1 MLGNLD
7 EKIYTQKASPMK
19 KIQYTTLQHFYWREN
34 LKSLRLLT
42 CKMFTV
48 VLRKLLIF
56 FCYWSWSTI
65 SENQKDSFKHESIIF
80 VSCPTNRQKE
90 KEKYSPLNPF
100 LGLTPKYF
108 FMDIKVMVTTK
119 CWYKSKRGKEKTK
132 MKTTNT
138 TKDDVSLFFLVQN
151 YIQNY
156 NFLTCTGTCMQVG
169 LVLY

>member
-1 MLGNLD
+1 MFWRRFLWWLTSRNKKMLGNLD
-7 EKIYTQKASPMK
+7 EKIYTQKASPIK
-19 KIQYTTLQHFYWREN
+19 KFNTQPCNIFTEGKN
-34 LKSLRLLT
+34 LKSLCLLT

-65 SENQKDSFKHESIIF
+65 SENQKDSFKHGSIIF

-108 FMDIKVMVTTK
+108 FIDIKVMVTTK
-119 CWYKSKRGKEKTK
+119 
-132 MKTTNT
+132 M
-138 TKDDVSLFFLVQN
+138 L
-151 YIQNY
+151 I
-156 NFLTCTGTCMQVG
+156 
-169 LVLY
+169 

>member
-1 MLGNLD
+1 MKRSWEGLEINPLILGDCALWYCSIHVQFYHWF
-7 EKIYTQKASPMK
+7 KILTQLNSLCRKFN
-19 KIQYTTLQHFYWREN
+19 IQPCNIFTEGIN
-34 LKSLRLLT
+34 LKSLCLLT

-90 KEKYSPLNPF
+90 KEKYSPLNHF

-108 FMDIKVMVTTK
+108 FMDI
-119 CWYKSKRGKEKTK
+119 
-132 MKTTNT
+132 
-138 TKDDVSLFFLVQN
+138 
-151 YIQNY
+151 
-156 NFLTCTGTCMQVG
+156 
-169 LVLY
+169 